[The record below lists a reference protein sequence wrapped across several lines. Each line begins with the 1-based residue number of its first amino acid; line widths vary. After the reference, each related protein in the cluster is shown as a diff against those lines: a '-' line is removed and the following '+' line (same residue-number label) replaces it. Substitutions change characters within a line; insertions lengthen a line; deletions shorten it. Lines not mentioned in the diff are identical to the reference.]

1 MASMQVVTPKMIVLV
16 DSKLSEEF
24 VEGEVVVFE
33 GRLAMMD
40 GNGGMAWIEYWVVG
54 LMRYMKNVGLS

>member
-33 GRLAMMD
+33 GRLAMM
-40 GNGGMAWIEYWVVG
+40 AWIEYWVVG